1 MSTTECKCSSKVRAV
16 IELFQLVR
24 KGNLGSHSCG
34 FHGGQSTAC
43 RQCSGTRESSLVTKL
58 SSKQGW
64 SRDLQELN
72 RQAIHHHPQP
82 TEQINHV
89 ASRCLQRSSRA
100 LVPTERESCS
110 GPVVSRPLRSKIS
123 LGQKEALDLT
133 GFSWT
138 HSKQE

>member
-1 MSTTECKCSSKVRAV
+1 MQQCISKVRAV
-16 IELFQLVR
+16 IGLFQLVR

-34 FHGGQSTAC
+34 FHGGGQSTAC
-43 RQCSGTRESSLVTKL
+43 RQCSGTQESSLVTKL

-100 LVPTERESCS
+100 PVSTERESCS
-110 GPVVSRPLRSKIS
+110 GRVVSRSLRSKIS

-133 GFSWT
+133 GFSWA